1 MSDKNTSI
9 GKARLQGAGCAL
21 LLIVAVN
28 SICTQFVADRMTY
41 HPALGAPLVG
51 YIYSPF
57 EWWKW
62 AGSFF
67 SSSPETFS
75 YAAIICAFGMSVSIL
90 IGKLMIGIR
99 ARSARKH
106 EGTHGTARFATIE
119 DVKDAELLNQGAGVY
134 CGGFDDGN
142 GRTLYLR
149 HNGPEHVCVIA
160 PTGSGKGVGLVI
172 PTLLSCPDSVFV
184 LDVKGE
190 NYAITSGARKLYAN
204 NVVLRFDPANR
215 EKSCSWNP
223 LEEIRHGTNYE
234 ISDIQNIALMI
245 VDDDGKGIQGNHWR
259 ASANDLII
267 GVILH
272 AIYKSKEVGRFPCL
286 RDVGFMINGEGDFA
300 APTSAEEFDDG
311 ELRPLA
317 GLFAEMKNVT
327 LAENNTVAQEAQKN
341 IRAAGKRFGETAG
354 RELSGIISTA
364 NTSFSLYRDTN
375 VGETTSR
382 SDFRI
387 SDLMDH
393 SKPVSLY
400 FITNPR
406 DLIRIRPL
414 ARLLLTQIV
423 YGLTDSMEFNAG
435 RSITNHKHDLL
446 LMLDEFPS
454 LGKLDMFESALAFI
468 RGWGI
473 KAYIITQDVQQLYKA
488 YTREESII
496 SNCHIR
502 IAYAPN
508 KLETA
513 EWLSRMTGTA
523 TVIKEHIS
531 TSGKRF
537 GGVLEQVSTSYQEV
551 QRPLMTPNE
560 IQSMDKNNMLVFVAG
575 QPAILGV
582 KTPYYLDP
590 VFSKRSKIAPPT
602 KSDVVR
608 HST

>member
-9 GKARLQGAGCAL
+9 GKARLQGATCAF

-51 YIYSPF
+51 HIYSPF
-57 EWWKW
+57 EWWEW

-106 EGTHGTARFATIE
+106 EGTHGTARFATLD

-134 CGGFDDGN
+134 CGGFNDAN

-172 PTLLSCPDSVFV
+172 PTLLSCPDSVVV
-184 LDVKGE
+184 LDIKGE
-190 NYAITSGARKLYAN
+190 NYAMTAGWRKEQAKN
-204 NVVLRFDPANR
+204 IVLRFDPS
-215 EKSCSWNP
+215 EKGSCSWNP
-223 LEEIRHGTNYE
+223 LGEIRFGTDYQ
-234 ISDIQNIALMI
+234 ISDAQNIALMVI
-245 VDDDGKGIQGNHWR
+245 DSDGKGLFDHWR
-259 ASANDLII
+259 RAGFELLAGVIMHALYKAEII
-267 GVILH
+267 GRI
-272 AIYKSKEVGRFPCL
+272 PCL
-286 RDVGFMINGEGDFA
+286 KDCANMLTGTGDFA
-300 APTSAEEFDDG
+300 AAELELDDG
-311 ELRPLA
+311 A
-317 GLFAEMKNVT
+317 GLVSLFEEMKNVSFDT
-327 LAENNTVAQEAQKN
+327 SDPVKQEAELY
-341 IRAAGKRFGETAG
+341 IRSVG
-354 RELSGIISTA
+354 RSMADKPEKERDSVISTA
-364 NTSFSLYRDTN
+364 SNELSLYRDN
-375 VGETTSR
+375 IIGENTSR
-382 SDFRI
+382 CDFTVK
-387 SDLMDH
+387 DLMDH
-393 SKPVSLY
+393 DRPVSLY
-400 FITNPR
+400 FITTPDNQLR
-406 DLIRIRPL
+406 LRPL
-414 ARLLLTQIV
+414 IRLLLTRIV
-423 YGLTDSMEFNAG
+423 AGLTGKMEFDNG
-435 RSITNHKHDLL
+435 RSKTNHKHKLL

-454 LGKLDMFESALAFI
+454 LGRLDMFESALAFI
-468 RGWGI
+468 RGYGI

-523 TVIKEHIS
+523 TVIKEQIS

-560 IQSMDKNNMLVFVAG
+560 IQSMDKNNMLVFAAG
-575 QPAILGV
+575 QPVILGV

-590 VFSKRSKIAPPT
+590 VFSKRSKIAPPE
-602 KSDVVR
+602 KSDIVR
-608 HST
+608 HQP